1 MRCGVAHSLH
11 RRRLRFWIADL
22 LQVRM
27 FLEFWLYLRVWSRKR
42 GKRWLNHHFR
52 SAIGFESFFVEMPS
66 LVVQIYV
73 LIEDPR
79 PGTSTQAFAFI
90 MTVCSAFIV
99 LLHYFKYLHVTA
111 SVYGVMMT
119 KVGQPCF
126 RGAWTAPIAA
136 CSAACPLAV
145 ASDLCVCFR
154 SVAQAVFSSAL
165 RTVLIALLINYLRTR
180 YFSPHHAMHHRH
192 VKTLCAI
199 VRVFCAQVLRLCIS
213 SSCRGCSAW
222 LCTISASA
230 TRAATGAT
238 TRCTSS
244 GATPPSG
251 TSSP

>member
-1 MRCGVAHSLH
+1 MRPLCLLVFPVCALLSLTLFRDLWH
-11 RRRLRFWIADL
+11 CRRLRFWIADL

-126 RGAWTAPIAA
+126 PAALVAPIARHPLLLFSRFLPLLTSRPLLLLFR
-136 CSAACPLAV
+136 CPGRVQQRAAHRAH
-145 ASDLCVCFR
+145 R
-154 SVAQAVFSSAL
+154 
-165 RTVLIALLINYLRTR
+165 
-180 YFSPHHAMHHRH
+180 SPHQLPAYVSPRLATLAHHGSSI
-192 VKTLCAI
+192 VVGCAGLM
-199 VRVFCAQVLRLCIS
+199 LRLCGS
-213 SSCRGCSAW
+213 VLHHPVVAVRPGPV
-222 LCTISASA
+222 LFRRPL
-230 TRAATGAT
+230 RA
-238 TRCTSS
+238 
-244 GATPPSG
+244 
-251 TSSP
+251 